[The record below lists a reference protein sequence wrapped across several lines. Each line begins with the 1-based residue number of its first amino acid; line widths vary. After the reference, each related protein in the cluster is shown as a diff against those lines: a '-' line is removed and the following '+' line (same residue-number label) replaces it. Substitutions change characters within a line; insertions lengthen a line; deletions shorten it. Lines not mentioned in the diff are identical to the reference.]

1 MLLILVTGAGGMIG
15 SHLIDRLFCLE
26 GKDNIIASYYKPT
39 IDMKE
44 IEGKAIFVET
54 DVRYFEDLYRIVE
67 RYRPNFIY
75 HLAAQSFP
83 AVSWDRPQE
92 TLETNV
98 IGTANLFEAIK
109 LIRAK
114 DFYDPTVIVACSSAA
129 YGYVSEQ
136 EVPIAESHPFLP
148 LHPYGVS
155 KAAQDLLT
163 YQYWATYGIKG
174 IRARIFNTTGP
185 RKTGDVCADLTFRTV
200 RMEKGFTPPVLKVG
214 NRESRRAILD
224 VRDLVSALIL
234 LAKMGMPG
242 EAYNI
247 SASKAY
253 TVDEIID
260 IIKQESSISFEV
272 RADATLLR
280 PKDEPI
286 ILGDSS
292 KLILATGWRPKY
304 DLAVTVRDMLK
315 YWRQKLQ
322 AYVDSEELKQM
333 YIRERTV
340 NFLTQL

>member
-1 MLLILVTGAGGMIG
+1 MILILITGAGGMIG
-15 SHLIDRLFCLE
+15 SHLIDRLSCLV
-26 GKDNIIASYYKPT
+26 GKDNIMASYYKPT

-44 IEGKAIFVET
+44 IEGKAIFVES

-83 AVSWDRPQE
+83 ALSWDRPQE

-114 DFYDPTVIVACSSAA
+114 DFYDPTVVVACSSAA

-136 EVPIAESHPFLP
+136 EDPIKEDHTLLP
-148 LHPYGVS
+148 LHPYGVR
-155 KAAQDLLT
+155 KAAQDLLA
-163 YQYWATYGIKG
+163 YQYWATWGIKG

-185 RKTGDVCADLTFRTV
+185 RKTGDVCSDLTFKAV
-200 RMEKGFTPPVLKVG
+200 QIEKGSIPPILRAG
-214 NRESRRAILD
+214 NTKSRRAVLD

-234 LAKMGMPG
+234 LAQRGMPG

-247 SASKAY
+247 SAQKAY
-253 TVDEIID
+253 AVDEIIE
-260 IIKQESSISFEV
+260 IIEKELNASFDV
-272 RADATLLR
+272 QIDSTLLR

-292 KLILATGWRPKY
+292 KLILATGWRPKH
-304 DLAVTVRDMLK
+304 DLAITVRDMLQ

-322 AYVDSEELKQM
+322 AGLDSNKLKP
-333 YIRERTV
+333 V
-340 NFLTQL
+340 FAH

>member
-1 MLLILVTGAGGMIG
+1 MILILITGAGGMIG
-15 SHLIDRLFCLE
+15 SHLIDRLSCLV
-26 GKDNIIASYYKPT
+26 GKDNIMASYYKPT

-54 DVRYFEDLYRIVE
+54 DVRYFEDLYSIVE

-83 AVSWDRPQE
+83 ALSWDRPQE

-114 DFYDPTVIVACSSAA
+114 DFYDPTVVVACSSAA

-136 EVPIAESHPFLP
+136 EVPIAESHPLLP

-185 RKTGDVCADLTFRTV
+185 RKTGDVCSDLTFRAV
-200 RMEKGFTPPVLKVG
+200 QIEKGSIPPMLRAG
-214 NRESRRAILD
+214 NTKSRRAILD

-234 LAKMGMPG
+234 LAQRGMPG

-247 SASKAY
+247 SAQKAY
-253 TVDEIID
+253 GVDEIIE
-260 IIKQESSISFEV
+260 IIEKELNASFDV
-272 RADATLLR
+272 QIDSTLLR

-292 KLILATGWRPKY
+292 KLILATGWRPKH
-304 DLAVTVRDMLK
+304 DLAATVRDMLQ

-322 AYVDSEELKQM
+322 AGLDSNKLKP
-333 YIRERTV
+333 V
-340 NFLTQL
+340 FAH